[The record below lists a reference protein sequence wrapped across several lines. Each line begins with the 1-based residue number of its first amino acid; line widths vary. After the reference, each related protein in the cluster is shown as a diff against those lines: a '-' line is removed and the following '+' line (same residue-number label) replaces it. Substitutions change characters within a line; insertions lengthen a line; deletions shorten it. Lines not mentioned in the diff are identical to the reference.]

1 MHIFQVT
8 LFTKQGSRYSEEF
21 VIFIE
26 FYSKVGPE
34 VALDTT
40 LSFLIRNLVL
50 RKGISQTRVKQN
62 KKVEGKKNVNMI

>member
-1 MHIFQVT
+1 MDARLRFQLLMSV
-8 LFTKQGSRYSEEF
+8 LL
-21 VIFIE
+21 VVLFIE

-40 LSFLIRNLVL
+40 LYFLIRNLVL
-50 RKGISQTRVKQN
+50 RKGISQTRVKQT

>member
-1 MHIFQVT
+1 MDARLRFQFLLSV
-8 LFTKQGSRYSEEF
+8 LL
-21 VIFIE
+21 VVLFIE

>member
-1 MHIFQVT
+1 MDARLRFQFLLSV
-8 LFTKQGSRYSEEF
+8 LL
-21 VIFIE
+21 VVLFIE
-26 FYSKVGPE
+26 LYSKVGPE

>member
-1 MHIFQVT
+1 MDARLRFQLLMSVLLVV
-8 LFTKQGSRYSEEF
+8 LFK
-21 VIFIE
+21 E
-26 FYSKVGPE
+26 FYSTVGPE

-62 KKVEGKKNVNMI
+62 KKVEGKKNVDMI

>member
-1 MHIFQVT
+1 MDARLRFQLLMSV
-8 LFTKQGSRYSEEF
+8 LL
-21 VIFIE
+21 VVLFIE

>member
-1 MHIFQVT
+1 MDARLRFQLLMSV
-8 LFTKQGSRYSEEF
+8 LLI
-21 VIFIE
+21 VLFIE

-34 VALDTT
+34 VALDFIF
-40 LSFLIRNLVL
+40 SIRNLVL

>member
-1 MHIFQVT
+1 MDARLRFQLLMSV
-8 LFTKQGSRYSEEF
+8 LLI
-21 VIFIE
+21 VLFIE

>member
-1 MHIFQVT
+1 MGQMDARLRFQLLMSV
-8 LFTKQGSRYSEEF
+8 LLI
-21 VIFIE
+21 VLFIE

>member
-1 MHIFQVT
+1 MDARLRFQFLLSV
-8 LFTKQGSRYSEEF
+8 LL
-21 VIFIE
+21 VVLFIE
-26 FYSKVGPE
+26 FYSKVGQE

>member
-1 MHIFQVT
+1 MDARLRFQLLMSV
-8 LFTKQGSRYSEEF
+8 LL
-21 VIFIE
+21 VVLFIE
-26 FYSKVGPE
+26 FYSKVGSE

>member
-1 MHIFQVT
+1 MDARLRFQFLMSV
-8 LFTKQGSRYSEEF
+8 LL
-21 VIFIE
+21 VVLFIE

-40 LSFLIRNLVL
+40 LYFLIRNLVL
-50 RKGISQTRVKQN
+50 RKGISQTRVKQT

>member
-1 MHIFQVT
+1 MDARLRFQFLMLV
-8 LFTKQGSRYSEEF
+8 LL
-21 VIFIE
+21 VVLFIE

>member
-1 MHIFQVT
+1 MDARLRFQFLMSV
-8 LFTKQGSRYSEEF
+8 LL
-21 VIFIE
+21 VLIFIE

-40 LSFLIRNLVL
+40 LYFLIRNLVL

>member
-1 MHIFQVT
+1 MDARLRFQFLMSV
-8 LFTKQGSRYSEEF
+8 LL
-21 VIFIE
+21 VVLFIE

>member
-1 MHIFQVT
+1 MDARLRVQFLLSV
-8 LFTKQGSRYSEEF
+8 LL
-21 VIFIE
+21 VLLFIE

-34 VALDTT
+34 VALDFIF
-40 LSFLIRNLVL
+40 SIRNLVL

>member
-1 MHIFQVT
+1 MDARLRFQFLMSV
-8 LFTKQGSRYSEEF
+8 LL
-21 VIFIE
+21 VVLFIE

-62 KKVEGKKNVNMI
+62 KKVEGKKKVNMI